1 MKPYALIYNF
11 QLIWNFIACYLK
23 ESLFCKS
30 HAYQLDLKL
39 TWLVKSC
46 PRRDNCYEICVCQ
59 LIRSL
64 SKFLDKFEICRW
76 KPKSHSWFE
85 ARCVNTKWSAW
96 TGSSPCMKTTSTEF
110 SPTKWVS
117 LFFMELP
124 CISIC
129 YMGRYGFRIATS
141 TISFYLW
148 KSWNMQNLFLT
159 NLNFIANRIDS
170 L

>member
-1 MKPYALIYNF
+1 MKPYSLIYNSSSF
-11 QLIWNFIACYLK
+11 ETIACYLK

-39 TWLVKSC
+39 IWIFIRSC
-46 PRRDNCYEICVCQ
+46 LRRNNRYADFCVCQ

-117 LFFMELP
+117 LFPIELP

-129 YMGRYGFRIATS
+129 YMADI
-141 TISFYLW
+141 YLELRL
-148 KSWNMQNLFLT
+148 QQLV
-159 NLNFIANRIDS
+159 FIYESLETCKIYFWQIWTLLRID
-170 L
+170 